1 MNLNPKFY
9 YDIETNTRIF
19 RYVKINDL
27 CDNTLFYYGKY
38 YKFLD
43 LETVITEYSINIDNI
58 ISIKKSEFK
67 LFPQHFTEIKI
78 GKF

>member
-43 LETVITEYSINIDNI
+43 LETVIAKYSINIDNI
-58 ISIKKSEFK
+58 ILIKKVNLKCFHNTLLK
-67 LFPQHFTEIKI
+67 LK
-78 GKF
+78 

>member
-1 MNLNPKFY
+1 MKLNPKFY
-9 YDIETNTRIF
+9 YDIETNNRIF
-19 RYVKINDL
+19 RYVKINVL

-38 YKFLD
+38 YNFLD

-58 ISIKKSEFK
+58 ILIKKSKFK
-67 LFPQHFTEIKI
+67 VFPQHFTEIKI

>member
-43 LETVITEYSINIDNI
+43 LETVNS
-58 ISIKKSEFK
+58 
-67 LFPQHFTEIKI
+67 
-78 GKF
+78 